1 MTSRLSRGLKSGAQ
15 FASSVQVPGVPAN
28 NSFALSGSGWLM
40 PFHVGVIK
48 ALKEEGLMNQDSHYS
63 GTSGGS
69 ICALHACS
77 ELSCEETL
85 EMIIKMS
92 SDPVVWKNMDAA
104 LRASLATL
112 VTEESL
118 NRCQGRLH
126 VTTTKIWPDPKPR
139 VTIFSQFDSKEHL
152 IECVAASCFIPM
164 YGASKLTVPI
174 GPAQHQY
181 IDGGVYAM
189 IPPVGE
195 ITISPFG
202 NSHFI
207 VGPPNFRHIDIHLSK
222 EEYPLGKL
230 LYRALNPAPE
240 KGLRKLYSK
249 GIQAAHTWLE
259 QKHRRAPGAK
269 TA

>member
-1 MTSRLSRGLKSGAQ
+1 
-15 FASSVQVPGVPAN
+15 
-28 NSFALSGSGWLM
+28 M

-48 ALKEEGLMNQDSHYS
+48 ALKQEGLMNQDSHYS

-85 EMIIKMS
+85 EMIIAMS

-112 VTEESL
+112 VTEEAL
-118 NRCQGRLH
+118 KRCQGKLH
-126 VTTTKIWPDPKPR
+126 VTTTKIWPDPKPH
-139 VTIFSQFDSKEHL
+139 VTIFSHFDSTEHL

-174 GPAQHQY
+174 GAAQHQY

-189 IPPVGE
+189 IPPVGKV
-195 ITISPFG
+195 TISPFG
-202 NSHFI
+202 NSHFKI
-207 VGPPNFRHIDIHLSK
+207 GPPNFRHIDIHLSK
-222 EEYPLGKL
+222 DEYPLRKL

-240 KGLRKLYSK
+240 KEMRELYSK

-259 QKHRRAPGAK
+259 HQPLRRLSAELAQ
-269 TA
+269 